1 MSENA
6 GIIRVVVADDSEIAA
21 AFLER
26 LLEADAQIRVVGRA
40 RNGAELLAMPQ
51 RGIAQ
56 VILLDVLMPEVG
68 GLSVLPRL
76 TARCPVIAISS
87 VAEGSAVPMEA
98 LSLGAVA
105 FFSKRDLAKPE
116 EAERL
121 REAVRSAAGRPSAGT
136 RAARPARAQSVVL
149 VGGSTGAILPLEQ
162 LIRDLQGSSVPVL
175 VVQHMPEGKDD
186 TLPHLLNSRG
196 LAASVATNGAP
207 LTAKTFVAPA
217 GRHMEIDAH
226 DRIRLLDS
234 PPVNGHRPSAD
245 VLFRSAARLGH
256 RAVGVVLS
264 GLGNDGADGI
274 GALADQGGLCFAQH
288 PDDCQ
293 ASSMPRAALAMSRR
307 VKPVRAMHL
316 GQAVRMA
323 AVDGRA

>member
-26 LLEADAQIRVVGRA
+26 LLETDAQIRVVGRA

-68 GLSVLPRL
+68 GLSVLPQL

-87 VAEGSAVPMEA
+87 VAEGSVVPMEA

-121 REAVRSAAGRPSAGT
+121 RQAVRSAAGRPSGGT
-136 RAARPARAQSVVL
+136 RAARPVRAQSVVL

-175 VVQHMPEGKDD
+175 VV
-186 TLPHLLNSRG
+186 
-196 LAASVATNGAP
+196 
-207 LTAKTFVAPA
+207 
-217 GRHMEIDAH
+217 
-226 DRIRLLDS
+226 
-234 PPVNGHRPSAD
+234 
-245 VLFRSAARLGH
+245 
-256 RAVGVVLS
+256 
-264 GLGNDGADGI
+264 
-274 GALADQGGLCFAQH
+274 
-288 PDDCQ
+288 
-293 ASSMPRAALAMSRR
+293 
-307 VKPVRAMHL
+307 
-316 GQAVRMA
+316 
-323 AVDGRA
+323 